1 MIIDQATCIGC
12 QLCLPDCPMGCISYQ
27 ESKGVCSIDLDEC
40 VECGICQRPK
50 VCPTGAL
57 QQQELDEMRNLR
69 RTFSNPLV
77 PHKTTSVPGRGTEEM
92 KTNDVTGRFK
102 RGHAGVA
109 VELGRPGTG
118 TRFRDVEK
126 VAMAVA
132 PVGVVFEPHN
142 PVTALMVDTDTGK
155 MQDAVLG
162 EKVLSA
168 IVEFDVVIEK
178 LAAALTAIKN
188 VAPQLETVFSLD
200 LASRVDE
207 DNTVPTVAIARQG
220 GFTPSVNGKTNGG
233 LGRPL
238 AKEV

>member
-12 QLCLPDCPMGCISYQ
+12 QLCLPYCPMGCISYQ

-207 DNTVPTVAIARQG
+207 DNTVPTVAIARQV
-220 GFTPSVNGKTNGG
+220 GFTPSVNGKTNVG

>member
-1 MIIDQATCIGC
+1 MIIDTTTCIGC
-12 QLCLPDCPMGCISYQ
+12 QLCLPYCPMGCISYQ
-27 ESKGVCSIDLDEC
+27 ASEGICSIDLDEC

-92 KTNDVTGRFK
+92 KTNDVTGRFR

-109 VELGRPGTG
+109 IELGRPGTG

-132 PVGVVFEPHN
+132 PIGVAFEPQN
-142 PVTALMVDTDTGK
+142 PVTALMVDIATGK
-155 MQDAVLG
+155 MQDSILG

-200 LASRVDE
+200 LACCMDE
-207 DNTVPTVAIARQG
+207 DNTVPTEAIARQV
-220 GFTPSVNGKTNGG
+220 GFTPSINGKTNVG

>member
-1 MIIDQATCIGC
+1 MIIDKETCIGC
-12 QLCLPDCPMGCISYQ
+12 QMCQPYCPMGSISYQ
-27 ESKGVCSIDLDEC
+27 AGEGKCVIDLDEC
-40 VECGICQRPK
+40 VECGICLRPQ

-118 TRFRDVEK
+118 TRFSDVEK

-132 PVGVVFEPHN
+132 PIGVTFEPQN
-142 PVTALMVDTDTGK
+142 PVTALMVDTATGK
-155 MQDAVLG
+155 MQDAILG

-178 LAAALTAIKN
+178 LEAALTAIKN
-188 VAPQLETVFSLD
+188 VAPQLDTVFSLD
-200 LASRVDE
+200 LASRMSE
-207 DNTVPTVAIARQG
+207 DNTVPTADIARKV
-220 GFTPSVNGKTNGG
+220 GFVPSHNGKTNVG

-238 AKEV
+238 AKGV